1 MDLSG
6 LPTELEQFVQHELQ
20 SGRYDSAEAVV
31 SAALRLLQE
40 HKTQGGNGH
49 PSSNSRPAAPYRSAL
64 EVRQALSEA
73 LTAGKHHLARQL
85 ALDGAQQYPTDT
97 QLQKYAQI
105 LAPPVSKSVAS
116 TPESR
121 AALKANNAW
130 MKSNWQDHRGNWV
143 AVQGGLLLHSSPSFE
158 EVTQQV
164 GDVQGRNILLTKI
177 N

>member
-85 ALDGAQQYPTDT
+85 ALDGAQQYPRSRTRWLLIMFRDSSRDVCAVSISRSQVST
-97 QLQKYAQI
+97 QIFSLSLNSPGLPETYF
-105 LAPPVSKSVAS
+105 SRFVA
-116 TPESR
+116 R
-121 AALKANNAW
+121 
-130 MKSNWQDHRGNWV
+130 
-143 AVQGGLLLHSSPSFE
+143 SSASPA
-158 EVTQQV
+158 
-164 GDVQGRNILLTKI
+164 RYCI
-177 N
+177 